1 MRSDFRNIAVCS
13 NAQGRVA
20 DIGDRNERGNFA
32 GDADSFPY
40 SRFWRRNKF
49 RFVCHDKIELQIN
62 IQPKSRLVAFQL
74 CHCLLEQLAI
84 QIKTN
89 RDDVAALSCAE
100 KAAGATNLQVAH
112 PQFKSSL
119 PAKEEGSIP
128 RPLDGRYA
136 IGAKKHLPLPFQ
148 LAVDRSAN
156 DSFIVGRHHCFY
168 RQTVERRGL
177 NRGHVFYAYERKI
190 ESARNRRGRER
201 QHIDQ
206 LKQLFEFLLVQNSEP
221 LFLIDHYQ
229 AELFEHDVAG
239 G

>member
-1 MRSDFRNIAVCS
+1 MPDFNSGLRAKMDDSMTRS
-13 NAQGRVA
+13 
-20 DIGDRNERGNFA
+20 
-32 GDADSFPY
+32 
-40 SRFWRRNKF
+40 
-49 RFVCHDKIELQIN
+49 
-62 IQPKSRLVAFQL
+62 
-74 CHCLLEQLAI
+74 
-84 QIKTN
+84 
-89 RDDVAALSCAE
+89 
-100 KAAGATNLQVAH
+100 
-112 PQFKSSL
+112 
-119 PAKEEGSIP
+119 
-128 RPLDGRYA
+128 LDGRYA
-136 IGAKKHLPLPFQ
+136 IVQKKHLPLPFQ

-168 RQTVERRGL
+168 WQTVERRGL

-239 G
+239 DEPVRANDDIGTAFPQQF